1 MSNSNFDKN
10 VAEVGGGGI
19 AIIKALKVVCV
30 SYENKLSKFILKFE
44 DPLVIQFLCNLIHSH
59 LPQHL
64 ETKKPLSF

>member
-10 VAEVGGGGI
+10 VAEVWGAI

-44 DPLVIQFLCNLIHSH
+44 DPLVI
-59 LPQHL
+59 
-64 ETKKPLSF
+64 